1 MWKRVEGY
9 SLYWAAAEKTGT
21 VYLQLDGG
29 GEGNIRRLSRQELA
43 AIGDIL
49 RNESPVW
56 FHSTRGDLSTETV
69 PRDEEE
75 RI

>member
-1 MWKRVEGY
+1 MWKRVEGH
-9 SLYWAAAEKTGT
+9 SMYWAAAEKSGA

-29 GEGNIRRLSRQELA
+29 SEGCIRHLSRQELA
-43 AIGDIL
+43 AVGDIL

-56 FHSTRGDLSTETV
+56 FHTTRGDLSTETV

-75 RI
+75 RL